1 MDDCWRLQELLLGG
15 AVEGQVP
22 LTTGVLEII
31 STVELAVT
39 AVYTTGDGAID
50 VAAIGVKRR

>member
-39 AVYTTGDGAID
+39 AVYTTADGAID
-50 VAAIGVKRR
+50 VAAIEVRRG

>member
-1 MDDCWRLQELLLGG
+1 
-15 AVEGQVP
+15 VEGHVP

-39 AVYTTGDGAID
+39 AVYTSDGAID
-50 VAAIGVKRR
+50 VQVIAPKSA